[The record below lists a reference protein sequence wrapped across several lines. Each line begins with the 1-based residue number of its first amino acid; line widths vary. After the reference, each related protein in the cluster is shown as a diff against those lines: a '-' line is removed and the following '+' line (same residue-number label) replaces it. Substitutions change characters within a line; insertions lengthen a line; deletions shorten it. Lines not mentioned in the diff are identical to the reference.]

1 MVSLLNVSICA
12 ALAVLFWSCL
22 GFALAQRLLPRSLA
36 LPAAPVLGWA
46 VQNAVALPL
55 FLLMG
60 FSTTSVVAAALLALA
75 ASFYAIRAHRG
86 VFVRRPSV
94 EVPAWAYGIA
104 ALLALLPAIAI
115 LPKETGDG
123 IALAGPMFDHAKAAI
138 IDDIARL
145 GLPPGNP
152 FFGAAGDRLAYYYLW
167 YFGAAQLTRV
177 LGISGWEADAA
188 MTWFTAFASLTLMMG
203 LAAWLSRRATAALWV
218 GVFAIAASLRFPL
231 WLMLGTE
238 RVNGL
243 LWPATGLGGWLFQAT
258 WVPQHLM
265 AAVCVVLATLLM
277 VRLAC
282 GFTVL
287 SLATFVLA
295 AVAGFESSTWIGG
308 VTFAIAAPVAALVL
322 LARIE
327 PKRRLRFLTTLL
339 SAGVLAAVLAAPFLY
354 DQLAATAQRGASF
367 PIGIEPYEVLGPWFP
382 EHLRRILDL
391 PAYWIVL
398 LIIEFPAILI
408 TGAIALAELLMS
420 GPETGRKRVVAA
432 LTALVVA
439 SLIVTWLLTSRLG
452 DHNDLAWRAVLPAV
466 LVLIVAA
473 SVGLA
478 RWISQ
483 RISVAAFAALAAL
496 IVALPE
502 GIKLAIDN
510 AIGHLSPSANALAQ
524 APALWA
530 AARAQTAPDERIAN
544 NPLFLADATPWP
556 VNISWALLADRRS
569 CFAGREL
576 ALAYVPL
583 PDARREAISAQFIRV
598 FAGQGSAAEAS
609 ALAAQYACRVIVV
622 TPADGA
628 WTSDPFAANPS
639 FRLVEFKP
647 DRWKIYRA
655 N

>member
-1 MVSLLNVSICA
+1 
-12 ALAVLFWSCL
+12 
-22 GFALAQRLLPRSLA
+22 
-36 LPAAPVLGWA
+36 
-46 VQNAVALPL
+46 
-55 FLLMG
+55 
-60 FSTTSVVAAALLALA
+60 
-75 ASFYAIRAHRG
+75 
-86 VFVRRPSV
+86 
-94 EVPAWAYGIA
+94 
-104 ALLALLPAIAI
+104 
-115 LPKETGDG
+115 
-123 IALAGPMFDHAKAAI
+123 
-138 IDDIARL
+138 
-145 GLPPGNP
+145 
-152 FFGAAGDRLAYYYLW
+152 
-167 YFGAAQLTRV
+167 
-177 LGISGWEADAA
+177 
-188 MTWFTAFASLTLMMG
+188 
-203 LAAWLSRRATAALWV
+203 
-218 GVFAIAASLRFPL
+218 
-231 WLMLGTE
+231 
-238 RVNGL
+238 
-243 LWPATGLGGWLFQAT
+243 
-258 WVPQHLM
+258 
-265 AAVCVVLATLLM
+265 
-277 VRLAC
+277 
-282 GFTVL
+282 
-287 SLATFVLA
+287 
-295 AVAGFESSTWIGG
+295 
-308 VTFAIAAPVAALVL
+308 VAALVL

-327 PKRRLRFLTTLL
+327 PKQRLRFLTTLL
-339 SAGVLAAVLAAPFLY
+339 CAGVLAAVLAAPFLY

-367 PIGIEPYEVLGPWFP
+367 PIGIEPYEVLGAWFP

-432 LTALVVA
+432 PTALVVA

-483 RISVAAFAALAAL
+483 RISIAAFAALAAL

-510 AIGHLSPSANALAQ
+510 TIGHLSPSANALAQ

-530 AARAQTAPDERIAN
+530 AARAQTAPGERIAN

-556 VNISWALLADRRS
+556 VNISWALLANRRS

-628 WTSDPFAANPS
+628 WISDPFAANPS
-639 FRLVEFKP
+639 FRLVEFKT